1 MSEERSEKER
11 ARELLLIAAEGSI
24 TRDGRDE
31 NGYGSTERERGVRR
45 PGTLGRPKEA
55 RNMNVTHVQ

>member
-11 ARELLLIAAEGSI
+11 ARELLPIAAEGSS
-24 TRDGRDE
+24 TRDGSGRNWVRL
-31 NGYGSTERERGVRR
+31 NGKGRGVRR
-45 PGTLGRPKEA
+45 PGTLGRPREA